1 MEKNSQNFSMDEAMR
16 LAKSPAGQQ
25 LISLLRHTNGGELQK
40 AMDLA
45 SAGDMKGASKILNA
59 LLSSNDQA
67 QALLDQLG
75 G

>member
-25 LISLLRHTNGGELQK
+25 LIALLQQSNGPQLQK

-45 SAGDMKGASKILNA
+45 SAGDMKSAGQIINA
-59 LLSSNDQA
+59 LLSSNEQA
-67 QALLDQLG
+67 QGLIDQLG
-75 G
+75 R

>member
-25 LISLLRHTNGGELQK
+25 LIALLQQSNGPQLQK

-45 SAGDMKGASKILNA
+45 SAGDMKSAGQIINT
-59 LLSSNDQA
+59 LLSSNEQA
-67 QALLDQLG
+67 QGLIDRLG
-75 G
+75 R